1 MVAGL
6 EVRGRK
12 EIGKEMNRN
21 ELLVSEWMQHRNEMY
36 SMVGNI
42 VNNYVI
48 SLHDNIQY
56 LDLK

>member
-1 MVAGL
+1 MVAGV

-21 ELLVSEWMQHRNEMY
+21 ELLVSEWMRHRNEMY
-36 SMVGNI
+36 SVGNI
-42 VNNYVI
+42 VNNYAV
-48 SLHDNIQY
+48 SLQDNIEY

>member
-1 MVAGL
+1 M

-21 ELLVSEWMQHRNEMY
+21 ELLVSEWMPHRNEMY
-36 SMVGNI
+36 SVGNI
-42 VNNYVI
+42 VNNYAV
-48 SLHDNIQY
+48 SLHDNIEY

>member
-1 MVAGL
+1 VVAGV

-21 ELLVSEWMQHRNEMY
+21 ELLVSEWMPHRNEMY
-36 SMVGNI
+36 SVGNI
-42 VNNYVI
+42 VNNYAV
-48 SLHDNIQY
+48 SLHDNIEY

>member
-1 MVAGL
+1 MVAGV

-21 ELLVSEWMQHRNEMY
+21 ELLVSEWMPHRNEMY
-36 SMVGNI
+36 SVGNI
-42 VNNYVI
+42 VNNYAV
-48 SLHDNIQY
+48 SLHDNIEY